1 MIKAIDRRIPVTV
14 LKQACRDIFT
24 AAKVPAADAA
34 ILGDVL
40 VTTDMRGIHSHGVIR
55 CARYIECLQSGGI
68 KAAAEPVVL
77 SETPTALRV
86 SAAGGLGIPAAE
98 KTVRRVIHKAKQVP
112 VVIGTVN
119 HSDHYGAAGYYAMS
133 CAEAGLIGFS
143 MSNTCPLIAPTGG
156 SRAAIGNNP
165 FAYAAPGKAYRGVLF
180 DICMSM
186 AASGKLIIAAA
197 NGEKIPKDWIMDRDG
212 LPTDDPAE
220 IYRDAV
226 MMPFAAHKG
235 YGFAVMV
242 ELLSGILAGA
252 AITED
257 VHSWN
262 MVPGADSGTG
272 HCFIAVNPEFFGGL
286 DYFRGRVDLLIGRL
300 TSTRTAPGV
309 ERVYYPGEIEF
320 ERERGALEDGV
331 LLPKASLDELR
342 RAAALVHIDADIL
355 SYEMATGI

>member
-1 MIKAIDRRIPVTV
+1 MIEAIDRRIPVAG
-14 LKQACRDIFT
+14 LKQVCRDIFM
-24 AAKVPAADAA
+24 AAKVPATDAA

-68 KAAAEPVVL
+68 KAATEPVVL
-77 SETPTALRV
+77 SETPTAIRI
-86 SAAGGLGIPAAE
+86 SAAGGLGIPAAV
-98 KTVRRVIHKAKQVP
+98 KTVRKVIDKARTVP

-119 HSDHYGAAGYYAMS
+119 HSDHFGAAGYYAMC

-156 SRAAIGNNP
+156 SKATIGNNP
-165 FAYAAPGKAYRGVLF
+165 FAYAAPGKTYRGILF

-186 AASGKLIIAAA
+186 VANGKLILAAA

-212 LPTDDPAE
+212 LPTDDPTE

-242 ELLSGILAGA
+242 EILSGILAGA
-252 AITED
+252 AITQD

-262 MVPGADSGTG
+262 TVPGSDSGTG

-286 DYFRGRVDLLIGRL
+286 DDFRSRVDVLIERL
-300 TSTRTAPGV
+300 TSTPPAPGV
-309 ERVYYPGEIEF
+309 EKVFYPGEIEF
-320 ERERGALEDGV
+320 ERERVALENGV
-331 LLPKASLDELR
+331 LLPKASLEELQ
-342 RAAALVHIDADIL
+342 RAAALVNLKI
-355 SYEMATGI
+355 